1 MRLDVKN
8 QFHGGTTHDSTEENG
23 TELNTAVVDIGDS
36 HNLQLYINVDSG
48 YSSEDLDVDFNLQD
62 SADGSSWA
70 TVLTHTENV
79 QNMTEPGEILR
90 VGLPANLRQYV
101 RLQIS
106 SGSSPSSGGDISA
119 IIAM

>member
-1 MRLDVKN
+1 MMLDVKN
-8 QFHGGTTHDSTEENG
+8 RFHDGTTHSGTSHNG
-23 TELNTAVVDIGDS
+23 TEINTAVVDIGDS
-36 HNLQLYINVDSG
+36 HNLQLYVNVDSG

-62 SADGSSWA
+62 SADGQSWA

-90 VGLPANLRQYV
+90 VGLPANLRQNV

-119 IIAM
+119 YMAM